1 MPVDVLVLAF
11 FAAGAVILA
20 IVAGQSIARG
30 RALES
35 IASLA
40 VVGDNADP
48 EDLDAVTSGVQ
59 QLARRAADLSLKL
72 EQQRGD
78 LAYLANLVG
87 VGIVRLSDD
96 LKVEFANAAAH
107 HFLGRAPGQM
117 VGRTA
122 IEAFG
127 DHAVEAVA
135 LAAREGPATT
145 AEVHL
150 RAPDGPTLLVRAR
163 RSPILGLWLVL
174 EDVAELRR
182 LQRIRSEFIDNLS
195 HELRTPITTVG
206 LLAETL
212 ERDAVAAGDGV
223 PPRMRDRIAKL
234 RVESGNIGQM
244 VDELLDLRRIESGEA
259 PLLLDDVDLG
269 PVAVDA
275 IERLRP
281 FAERQGVRLSV
292 DVPGQMPI
300 VKGDATRLAQVFT
313 NLLHN
318 AVKFSP
324 AGGDVIVR
332 LRSTGDGWLEAA
344 VEDHGIGVSRSD
356 LPRIFERFYKADRAR
371 VRGGGTGL
379 GLAITRH
386 VVEGH
391 GGRIR
396 AESELGVGSTF
407 IVALPTAVA
416 GTGANAAAAEAQW
429 TA

>member
-1 MPVDVLVLAF
+1 VPVDALVLAF

-20 IVAGQSIARG
+20 LVAGQSLARG
-30 RALES
+30 RALDS
-35 IASLA
+35 IADLA
-40 VVGDNADP
+40 DHDDAD
-48 EDLDAVTSGVQ
+48 DLEAVTTAVQ
-59 QLARRAADLSLKL
+59 RLARRAADALLQL
-72 EQQRGD
+72 EHERGD
-78 LAYLANLVG
+78 LAYLANLIG

-96 LKVEFANAAAH
+96 LNVEFANAAAH
-107 HFLGRAPGQM
+107 HFLGREPGWM

-122 IEAFG
+122 LEAFG
-127 DHAVEAVA
+127 DHAVEAVV
-135 LAAREGPATT
+135 LAARDGPATT
-145 AEVHL
+145 AEVQP
-150 RAPDGPTLLVRAR
+150 RGPDGPTLVVRAR

-212 ERDAVAAGDGV
+212 ERDAEAAGDAL
-223 PPRMRDRIAKL
+223 PARMRDRIAKL

-244 VDELLDLRRIESGEA
+244 VDELLDLRRIESGET

-269 PVAVDA
+269 AVATDA
-275 IERLRP
+275 VERLRP
-281 FAERQGVRLSV
+281 FAERQGVRLTL
-292 DVPGQMPI
+292 DIPPI
-300 VKGDATRLAQVFT
+300 MARVRGDGSRLGQVFT

-318 AVKFSP
+318 AVKFSLD
-324 AGGDVIVR
+324 GGEVAVSV
-332 LRSTGDGWLEAA
+332 RSTGDGRLEAS
-344 VEDHGIGVSRSD
+344 VTDHGIGIARSD

-386 VVEGH
+386 IVEGH

-396 AESELGVGSTF
+396 AESELGIGSTF
-407 IVALPTAVA
+407 TMTLP
-416 GTGANAAAAEAQW
+416 AAALHESTTEARW

>member
-1 MPVDVLVLAF
+1 VPVDPLVLA
-11 FAAGAVILA
+11 ALAVGILLGGFVLGRFLGRRQA
-20 IVAGQSIARG
+20 LTSIAL
-30 RALES
+30 AAE
-35 IASLA
+35 ASDA
-40 VVGDNADP
+40 TDADSV
-48 EDLDAVTSGVQ
+48 ASGV
-59 QLARRAADLSLKL
+59 RRLIRQAAESESRLEDQRRDLS
-72 EQQRGD
+72 
-78 LAYLANLVG
+78 YLADLVG

-96 LKVEFANAAAH
+96 LRVESANVAAH
-107 HFLGRAPGQM
+107 HFLGREPGWM
-117 VGRTA
+117 SGRTA
-122 IEAFG
+122 IEALG
-127 DHAVEAVA
+127 DHAVEAIVRVA
-135 LAAREGPATT
+135 AEGGAATREIR
-145 AEVHL
+145 L
-150 RAPDGPTLLVRAR
+150 REPDGPVLVVRAR
-163 RSPILGLWLVL
+163 PSPIGGVWVVL

-212 ERDAVAAGDGV
+212 ERDAAAAGDAV

-269 PVAVDA
+269 RVAIEA
-275 IERLRP
+275 TERLRP
-281 FAERQGVRLSV
+281 FAERQGVRLV
-292 DVPGQMPI
+292 LDVPRATPG
-300 VKGDATRLAQVFT
+300 VRGDATRLGQVFT

-318 AVKFSP
+318 AVKFSSD
-324 AGGDVIVR
+324 GGDVTVSVR
-332 LRSTGDGWLEAA
+332 ATGDGWLEGSVA
-344 VEDHGIGVSRSD
+344 DHGIGISRAD

-386 VVEGH
+386 IVEGH
-391 GGRIR
+391 GGRVR

-407 IVALPTAVA
+407 TFTLP
-416 GTGANAAAAEAQW
+416 AAAAGTIGAEARW